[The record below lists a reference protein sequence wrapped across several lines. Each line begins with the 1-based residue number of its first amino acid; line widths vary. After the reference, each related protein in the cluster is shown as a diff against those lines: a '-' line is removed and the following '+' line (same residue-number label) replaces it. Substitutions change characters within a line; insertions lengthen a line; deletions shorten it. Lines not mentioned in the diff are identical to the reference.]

1 MDKLKKLSQELF
13 QHLGVTPKA
22 IKINQDKEAVS
33 LDIDL
38 PDQEA
43 GILIG
48 YHGETIAALQLLL
61 NMMLYKQTGE
71 WVKLV
76 VNIGDYRE
84 KRTDYL
90 TFLAQE
96 TAVKV
101 VESGEPLALYN
112 LNPFERR
119 IVHMALGEKKE
130 VMTESQGEGKN
141 RFLVVSPAA
150 AAGPAK

>member
-1 MDKLKKLSQELF
+1 MDKLKKLSGELF
-13 QHLGVTPKA
+13 KHLDVAPKA
-22 IKINQDKEAVS
+22 IKITKDKEGTVS
-33 LDIDL
+33 LDLEL

-61 NMMLYKQTGE
+61 NMMLYQQTGE
-71 WVKLV
+71 WSKLV
-76 VNIGDYRE
+76 VNIGDYRK

-90 TFLAQE
+90 TALSQD
-96 TAVKV
+96 TAAKV

-119 IVHMALGEKKE
+119 IVHVALSENKE
-130 VMTESQGEGKN
+130 VVTESQGEGKN
-141 RFLVVSPAA
+141 RFLVVSP
-150 AAGPAK
+150 KE